1 MNYKL
6 LNLGGQYFEF
16 ISIQYGFSTLETS
29 REYFLKNGSL
39 LHFEKAG
46 YEKQLFLS
54 LDKFGMNK
62 VREFDRKQVEILKD
76 KLEGYKNSVSKL
88 QTQLNIFS

>member
-1 MNYKL
+1 
-6 LNLGGQYFEF
+6 
-16 ISIQYGFSTLETS
+16 
-29 REYFLKNGSL
+29 
-39 LHFEKAG
+39 
-46 YEKQLFLS
+46 
-54 LDKFGMNK
+54 MNK